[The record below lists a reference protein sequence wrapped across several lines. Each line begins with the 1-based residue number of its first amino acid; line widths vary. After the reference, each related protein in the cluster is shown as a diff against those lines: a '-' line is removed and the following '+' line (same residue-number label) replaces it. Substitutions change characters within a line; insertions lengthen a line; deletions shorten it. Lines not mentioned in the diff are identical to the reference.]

1 MISIDDCRDG
11 EHAGVREDVEV
22 DGRIASLGN
31 CNWNGGARL
40 VAAKSYRLHRT
51 ADVCHERVHAGQGIT
66 LRALLGWLKLLRRR
80 SRSPQL
86 VPCRARRPTSI
97 TGQGDRRINSSAIG
111 PTRMLQGCSLWWEP
125 NTRRAALSNDRSNSV
140 ST

>member
-1 MISIDDCRDG
+1 MHLQVALVQLDARG
-11 EHAGVREDVEV
+11 DVAANIATAVELTEV
-22 DGRIASLGN
+22 AAA
-31 CNWNGGARL
+31 GGARL

-66 LRALLGWLKLLRRR
+66 LGALLGWLKLLRRR

-97 TGQGDRRINSSAIG
+97 TGQGDRRINFSAIG
-111 PTRMLQGCSLWWEP
+111 PTRMLQACSL
-125 NTRRAALSNDRSNSV
+125 
-140 ST
+140 